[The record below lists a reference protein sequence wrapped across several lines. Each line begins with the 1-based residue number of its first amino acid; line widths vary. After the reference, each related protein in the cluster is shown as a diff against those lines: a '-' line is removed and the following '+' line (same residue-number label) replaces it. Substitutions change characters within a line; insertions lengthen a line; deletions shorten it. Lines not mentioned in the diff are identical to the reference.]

1 VPFVDVLTT
10 MLDPSLPLT
19 VGEFEEWGD
28 PREAEQYR
36 WMREYSPYD
45 NVTAQAYPSLLV
57 RSAYNDQQV
66 LFHEPAKWVQR
77 LRATKTD
84 PKPLLLWMNMDPAGH
99 SGRTRTD
106 DVLKDEAT
114 RLAWLLSQWGLGV
127 KVAP

>member
-1 VPFVDVLTT
+1 
-10 MLDPSLPLT
+10 
-19 VGEFEEWGD
+19 
-28 PREAEQYR
+28 
-36 WMREYSPYD
+36 
-45 NVTAQAYPSLLV
+45 
-57 RSAYNDQQV
+57 
-66 LFHEPAKWVQR
+66 VQR